1 MTMPQS
7 KGLLCKGWRQLLNSI
22 SSCVCSARS
31 RKCFALR
38 SACASRVADAEYIR
52 TLREGERRAATQG
65 TRHTAHAIWS
75 GMCRQCAGVR
85 PSAVRRGAA
94 GRGAGL
100 GRQTE
105 EGGKGGARCGH
116 RGWHS
121 GSRGGASSALSLS
134 MTTVSP
140 RAFAQA
146 GRAALRLL
154 RVDCR
159 GWCAWPRETE
169 CPRSQVGWTR
179 TRCPPPGCAAQNQ
192 RGTAKSWPD
201 ERPCGRAASSPPTTA
216 SPATPRER
224 ERERVRE
231 LLPH

>member
-1 MTMPQS
+1 M
-7 KGLLCKGWRQLLNSI
+7 G
-22 SSCVCSARS
+22 
-31 RKCFALR
+31 
-38 SACASRVADAEYIR
+38 
-52 TLREGERRAATQG
+52 
-65 TRHTAHAIWS
+65 H
-75 GMCRQCAGVR
+75 QCADVR
-85 PSAVRRGAA
+85 PGAVRRGAA

-105 EGGKGGARCGH
+105 EGGKGGAPCGH

-134 MTTVSP
+134 TTTVSP

-146 GRAALRLL
+146 GREALRLL

-216 SPATPRER
+216 SPATPKER
-224 ERERVRE
+224 QGGRERVIITLISLTHTHSLTHLSLGVCLSVCASPCRARRR
-231 LLPH
+231 LSVPVCLSVPVSVCVSLCLSVCQSLTLPCASS